1 MPKGEHIHCCIHSER
16 DGPVAIEMFRHH
28 DTVLLHRGH
37 NDFVF
42 LLCFFAAP
50 AGEQNTYGCHTS
62 CRQDKRTTAY
72 ETDFGRRHLP
82 AFGDFTEG

>member
-37 NDFVF
+37 DDFVF
-42 LLCFFAAP
+42 GLGFFAAP
-50 AGEQNTYGCHTS
+50 AGQENAYHCHAAR
-62 CRQDKRTTAY
+62 RQQKNATVDEAN
-72 ETDFGRRHLP
+72 FSGRHLP
-82 AFGDFTEG
+82 AFSNLTAT